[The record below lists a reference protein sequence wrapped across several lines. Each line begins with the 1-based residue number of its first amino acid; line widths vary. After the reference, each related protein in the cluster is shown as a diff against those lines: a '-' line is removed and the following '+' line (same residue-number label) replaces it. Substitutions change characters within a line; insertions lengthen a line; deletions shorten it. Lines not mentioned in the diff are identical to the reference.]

1 MCWVDTTLHSSGP
14 ITVSK
19 RVTVHVSMCRGIV
32 ARYIC
37 RVYGTGL
44 LPLNSDP
51 LSQSLASNLMSVEQ
65 HSCGEEDLAILRQWK
80 WIIWLQRKTN
90 AALKMTG
97 ECSEWFTRDMLIFD
111 ENTDYDWEQRPGG
124 LRGPPQHPHPPPR
137 HHGAPRNHLLHLN
150 KYMVDS

>member
-32 ARYIC
+32 VRYIC

-65 HSCGEEDLAILRQWK
+65 HSYGEEDLTILWQWK

-90 AALKMTG
+90 GALKWPESAVSDSQETCSYRTRILIMTESSG
-97 ECSEWFTRDMLIFD
+97 QAGS
-111 ENTDYDWEQRPGG
+111 GG
-124 LRGPPQHPHPPPR
+124 LLNTLTP
-137 HHGAPRNHLLHLN
+137 LLAIMALLGTISSISTN
-150 KYMVDS
+150 TW